1 MTDLDSIDRKILA
14 ALQTD
19 ARQSMAAIGDA
30 VGLSASACSR
40 RFTRLQR
47 AGRIVRFS
55 AELSPELLDAATT
68 VIVHVSLASQSESS
82 LRAFETAVGRCRE
95 IVTCDLMAGGVDYT
109 LRIAVRDLA
118 DYERLHREVLSAL
131 PGVARLES
139 NFVLRPIVSRRQ
151 PIIDK

>member
-1 MTDLDSIDRKILA
+1 MNDVDTIDRKILA
-14 ALQTD
+14 ALQRD

-40 RFTRLQR
+40 RVAQLQR
-47 AGRIVRFS
+47 DGRIVRFA

-82 LRAFETAVGRCRE
+82 LRAFEAAVGRCRE
-95 IVTCDLMAGGVDYT
+95 VVTCDLVSGGVDYT

-118 DYERLHREVLSAL
+118 GYERLHREVLSAL

-139 NFVLRPIVSRRQ
+139 NFVLRPIVSRGQ
-151 PIIDK
+151 PVIYK